1 MIRRFASLLGSA
13 LLGAAYSGVSYVLQ
27 RRIGLNLADEGYLW
41 CGARDTAAGAQPIR
55 DFDSYDPVRYW
66 WTAAVMKL
74 RGDDGVLSV
83 RSAAA
88 IWEAAAL
95 FAFFRLARRTGRG
108 RVTPLFEAL
117 LLQIWM
123 FPLYRIYD
131 NALPIF
137 TTLALT
143 RLVEKPSPRRFFET
157 GVYASFS
164 ALVGRNH
171 GVYSVASLA
180 AVATLAPIRREQLRA
195 GAVALPLGLVC
206 GYAPVLALCA
216 IDPGFRTKFASGVVR
231 QFQRGSTPLKLP
243 LPWPWR
249 VFGKTTS
256 RRALVSSLL
265 FSALPLV
272 YGAALVARFVAPKS
286 ETAKPASLAACC
298 VGVVYLH
305 CVYSRAG
312 LAHIASGIFPSLWLA
327 CSFGAVPRLAFA
339 AATVAMSE
347 YLTPIVQMAF
357 SPEPFESID
366 VHGDML
372 ILPASEATFLT
383 NIAEELRAAN
393 ADGRAVAFVPHYP
406 ALYPILSKAVVLYE
420 IYMTPVASEEQQAGL
435 IAQLQDND
443 VRFVVMRD
451 IALDQNEILRMQNSH
466 ARFWRYVLENFERV
480 PTPTLPADVLVLRR
494 SEAGTD
500 AAAGIPAQVRFDD
513 ASMRRIAGS
522 GFFRIEQDG
531 TMWASPRV
539 LLKLWIPPGA
549 THLYMEGVTPEDT
562 FADPRGQQVTCSLD
576 ALVLEE
582 RALGS
587 GRFEATFALPQ
598 SLRRD
603 RATVLEIAF
612 AAQFV
617 PSELGNSS
625 DGRTLSALLGAV
637 AFR

>member
-13 LLGAAYSGVSYVLQ
+13 LLGAAYSGVSHVLQ

-66 WTAAVMKL
+66 WTAAVMKV
-74 RGDDGVLSV
+74 RGEDGVLSV
-83 RSAAA
+83 RLAAA
-88 IWEAAAL
+88 VWEAAAL
-95 FAFFRLARRTGRG
+95 LAFFRLTQRTGRG

-117 LLQIWM
+117 VLQIWM

-131 NALPIF
+131 NALPVF

-143 RLVEKPSPRRFFET
+143 RLVEKPSPRRFFEA
-157 GVYASFS
+157 GAYASFS

-171 GVYSVASLA
+171 GVYTVASLA
-180 AVATLAPIRREQLRA
+180 AVAVLAPFGREQLRA

-216 IDPGFRTKFASGVVR
+216 IDRGFRAKFVGGVAR

-256 RRALVSSLL
+256 RRALVSSVL
-265 FSALPLV
+265 FAALPLT
-272 YGAALVARFVAPKS
+272 YGAALIARVVAPKREAANPS
-286 ETAKPASLAACC
+286 SLAAAC
-298 VGVVYLH
+298 VGVAYLH

-312 LAHIASGIFPSLWLA
+312 LAHIASGIFPCLWLT

-339 AATVAMSE
+339 AATVVMSE
-347 YLTPIVQMAF
+347 YLTPILQMTF
-357 SPEPFESID
+357 SPEPFESSE

-372 ILPASEATFLT
+372 ILPASEAEFLS
-383 NIAEELRAAN
+383 NLAAELRAAD
-393 ADGRAVAFVPHYP
+393 ADGRVVAFVPHYP
-406 ALYPILSKAVVLYE
+406 ALYPILSKPIALYE
-420 IYMTPVASEEQQAGL
+420 IYMTPVASEEQQSEL
-435 IAQLQDND
+435 IAQLDEND

-451 IALDQNEILRMQNSH
+451 IALDQNEALRMQNSH
-466 ARFWRYVLENFERV
+466 ARFWHYVLDHFERL
-480 PTPTLPADVLVLRR
+480 PTPTLPADVLLLRR
-494 SEAGTD
+494 TEGREDGAER
-500 AAAGIPAQVRFDD
+500 IPAQVRFDD
-513 ASMRRIAGS
+513 ASMRRVAGS
-522 GFFRIEQDG
+522 GFFRIEQPG
-531 TMWASPRV
+531 GMWASPRV

-549 THLYMEGVTPEDT
+549 TRLYMEGVAPEDT
-562 FADPRGQQVTCSLD
+562 FGDPRGQRVTCSLD
-576 ALVLEE
+576 SLVLEE

-587 GRFEATFALPQ
+587 GPFEVSFELPQ
-598 SLRRD
+598 SLTRG

-612 AAQFV
+612 AERFV
-617 PSELGNSS
+617 PRDLGNSA
-625 DGRTLSALLGAV
+625 DGRTLSALLAAV
-637 AFR
+637 GFR